1 MYQQGDAKSH
11 ELNMLLN
18 FEDIEEILAN
28 NSMISVSHILLW
40 AQNEQFLRFI
50 LKKMKTFQNI
60 N

>member
-40 AQNEQFLRFI
+40 AQNEQFLRFK
-50 LKKMKTFQNI
+50 LKKK
-60 N
+60 

>member
-40 AQNEQFLRFI
+40 AQNEQFLRFK
-50 LKKMKTFQNI
+50 LKKKWKPSKT
-60 N
+60 